1 MTRLLKARYEPG
13 PLALIPSHAVSVKT
27 YLPLLAHLRAT
38 AAAVEEKEGEGEG
51 EGEFHVS
58 YRTFAALASKS
69 EMLTLRDVF
78 LKMLMCIR
86 GVTGERAVSVQRRWG
101 TPRGLVEALE
111 GCGGVEKRRR
121 LVAGE
126 LGGVVGRGKVGA
138 ALGAKVA
145 DVWGGGGGGGGG
157 GVGGDDGG
165 SNGGEGSGGARTRVA
180 L

>member
-1 MTRLLKARYEPG
+1 MNGYFVKRTAKLDDTIRYLARMTRLLKARYESR

-38 AAAVEEKEGEGEG
+38 AAEEGEG

-86 GVTGERAVSVQRRWG
+86 GVTGERAVSVQRRWA

-111 GCGGVEKRRR
+111 GCGGVGERRK
-121 LVAGE
+121 LVVGE
-126 LGGVVGRGKVGA
+126 LGGGVGRGKVGA

-145 DVWGGGGGGGGG
+145 DVWGGGGGG
-157 GVGGDDGG
+157 V
-165 SNGGEGSGGARTRVA
+165 
-180 L
+180 